1 MGYGKFIG
9 VEDIELTC
17 IFIVV
22 VGVASGIAT
31 PSTVEVGMMER
42 RDIGRRSSVVMHCLG
57 AAVAAVAT
65 MG

>member
-22 VGVASGIAT
+22 VGVASLVDGG
-31 PSTVEVGMMER
+31 VGGVGGGWGSARVPTLM
-42 RDIGRRSSVVMHCLG
+42 VAPL
-57 AAVAAVAT
+57 AVDA
-65 MG
+65 